1 MDDETIISIDT
12 EQVLAREVDG
22 ETVILD
28 LSTQRYVGGN
38 RSVSALW
45 PLLER
50 GASLEELTA
59 RLVEEFGIDAERAGA
74 DVAAFVDQLRELG
87 LMSRA

>member
-50 GASLEELTA
+50 GASLELTA

-74 DVAAFVDQLRELG
+74 DTSPPSSISSASSAF
-87 LMSRA
+87 

>member
-87 LMSRA
+87 LLSRA

>member
-1 MDDETIISIDT
+1 M
-12 EQVLAREVDG
+12 LAREVDG

-87 LMSRA
+87 LLSRA